1 MSVELCLE
9 INGEQLRRSV
19 PPNQTL
25 ADFLREDLGLT
36 GTKIACGTGDC
47 GACTVILDGST
58 VTSCLVLALEVAGG
72 RVTTVEGLTPD
83 GAPSVIQEELVAS
96 GGVQC
101 GFCTP
106 GFVVAAHA
114 LLAENPHP
122 TEQEIR
128 AGLAGNICRCTGYMK
143 ILEAVKNASLKM
155 AS

>member
-1 MSVELCLE
+1 MNCELQLE
-9 INGEQLRRSV
+9 VNGEPLRRLV
-19 PPNQTL
+19 PANRTL
-25 ADFLREDLGLT
+25 ADFLREDLDLT

-47 GACTVILDGST
+47 GACTVILDGAT
-58 VTSCLVLALEVAGG
+58 VTSCLILALEAAGG
-72 RVTTVEGLTPD
+72 RVTTIEGLTPD
-83 GAPSVIQEELVAS
+83 GVPSVIQEELVAS

-114 LLAENPHP
+114 LLNENARPD
-122 TEQEIR
+122 EQEIR

-143 ILEAVKNASLKM
+143 ILEAVKNASLRL

>member
-1 MSVELCLE
+1 MTTELCLDV
-9 INGEQLRRSV
+9 NGEELRRFV
-19 PPNQTL
+19 PSHRTL

-47 GACTVILDGST
+47 GACTVLLDGST
-58 VTSCLVLALEVAGG
+58 VTSCLILAVEAAAS
-72 RVTTVEGLTPD
+72 RVTTIEGLSRD

-114 LLAENPHP
+114 LLAENPQP
-122 TEQEIR
+122 DEQEIR

-143 ILEAVKNASLKM
+143 IVEAVRNASVRM

>member
-1 MSVELCLE
+1 MNCELQLE
-9 INGEQLRRSV
+9 VNGKPLRRIRTA
-19 PPNQTL
+19 NRTL
-25 ADFLREDLGLT
+25 ADFLREDLDLT

-47 GACTVILDGST
+47 GACTVILDGAT
-58 VTSCLVLALEVAGG
+58 VTSCLILALEAAGG
-72 RVTTVEGLTPD
+72 RVTTIEGLTPD
-83 GAPSVIQEELVAS
+83 GVPSVIQEELVAS

-114 LLAENPHP
+114 LLNENARPD
-122 TEQEIR
+122 EQEIR

-143 ILEAVKNASLKM
+143 ILEAVKNASLRL

>member
-1 MSVELCLE
+1 MTADLCLE
-9 INGEQLRRSV
+9 VNGEQVGRSV
-19 PPNQTL
+19 DSTRTL
-25 ADFLREDLGLT
+25 ADFLREDLFLT

-47 GACTVILDGST
+47 GACTVLLDGIT
-58 VTSCLVLALEVAGG
+58 VTSCLVLALEASGG
-72 RVTTVEGLTPD
+72 RVTTIEGLTPD
-83 GAPSVIQEELVAS
+83 GVPSVIQEELVAS

-114 LLAENPHP
+114 LLTENPHP

-128 AGLAGNICRCTGYMK
+128 AGLAGNMCRCTGYMK